1 MRCDSTEVNCTKKR
15 YVETKTLH
23 AIHQELQ
30 RERVPRFSLKAACL
44 YVTAKFSLSEESICF
59 LYLQS
64 ISNTVKYSHS
74 FLSCTLQLY
83 VLISISDHVMFS
95 REFSFCFFDKL
106 FNSYIST
113 CIRRH
118 LQKMFYKNGK
128 TKRTSQEVNSVL
140 LDIVLFNGISWIS

>member
-1 MRCDSTEVNCTKKR
+1 MAYYMRCDSTEVNCTKKR

-106 FNSYIST
+106 FNSYIS
-113 CIRRH
+113 
-118 LQKMFYKNGK
+118 MFYKITRYEMGK
-128 TKRTSQEVNSVL
+128 QNVQAKRS
-140 LDIVLFNGISWIS
+140 ILFY